1 MTELATIDK
10 FGPQATVLTGQVGAL
25 LGMPVVMS
33 RFMTSD
39 LNASGK
45 YDGVTTTQTGYII
58 YNRSS
63 YVQYLR
69 RGLQIES
76 QRNIGSGAFEI
87 VASLRAVMGSADAA
101 ASKNVAFQYNIDG

>member
-1 MTELATIDK
+1 MSELATIDK

-25 LGMPVVMS
+25 LGMPVIMS
-33 RFMTSD
+33 RFMTDD
-39 LNASGK
+39 LNANGK
-45 YDGVTTTQTGYII
+45 YDNITKDYTGYLI

-76 QRNIGSGAFEI
+76 QRNIASGAFEI

-101 ASKNVAFQYNIDG
+101 ASKNVAFQYAIDK